1 LAAREEDMKSI
12 GTILGLAL
20 SASIAF
26 GASAKEALIL
36 MGDVPPGLDYD
47 GPTAASPATQTG
59 LANLLEPLVYYPFSH
74 TNDEGVRI
82 LDFQDSKAGS
92 PSRGLS
98 MPRR

>member
-36 MGDVPPGLDYD
+36 TGDVPPGLD
-47 GPTAASPATQTG
+47 
-59 LANLLEPLVYYPFSH
+59 
-74 TNDEGVRI
+74 
-82 LDFQDSKAGS
+82 
-92 PSRGLS
+92 
-98 MPRR
+98 